1 MNKKSILY
9 KTLARALSL
18 KRPHGGAT
26 VAGFTQWLVARLPDL
41 AEVFTD
47 AAGNVHIDMRSSDD
61 HRTLFVAHV
70 DTVHKDEGAN
80 KFRKTQY
87 KWYADGS
94 QLGADDGAGCAML
107 MHLMHSGVPGYYIFT
122 QGEERGGIGA
132 KHIANTYADLLG
144 QFQRAIAFDR
154 RGVDS
159 VITHQGWG
167 RCCSDVF
174 GQALADALNVDERL
188 MYMPDDTGVYTD
200 TAEFTD
206 IIPECTN
213 ISVGYDF
220 EHSDKEELDV
230 YHFDLL
236 AQRCALLDWDGLPA
250 DRDPTVPDP
259 TMGRYDTGWSKGWWA
274 KYDKGADKYDYAD
287 MVADSFSEAIEEARA
302 GYPEYLLDLI
312 AEAAYPEDVDLALRF
327 LDKRRVTK
335 DVVDEI
341 ERMAQAYDPDTALLN
356 AFDTLYAEA

>member
-26 VAGFTQWLVARLPDL
+26 VASFTQWLISRLPDL
-41 AEVFTD
+41 AEVFVD
-47 AAGNVHIDMRSSDD
+47 AAGNVHVDMRSSDN

-80 KFRKTQY
+80 SFRKTQY

-132 KHIANTYADLLG
+132 KHIATTYKDLLS
-144 QFQRAIAFDR
+144 QFQRAVAFDR

-167 RCCSDVF
+167 RCCSDTF

-188 MYMPDDTGVYTD
+188 MYMPDNTGVYTD

-230 YHFDLL
+230 FHFDRL
-236 AQRCALLDWDGLPA
+236 AKRCAVLDWDGLPSE
-250 DRDPTVPDP
+250 RDPTVPDP
-259 TMGRYDTGWSKGWWA
+259 EDNYTAGWTKGWWA
-274 KYDKGADKYDYAD
+274 EYDKGAAKYDYAD
-287 MVADSFSEAIEEARA
+287 MMADCFHEAIEEARA
-302 GYPEYLLDLI
+302 GYPEYLLDLV
-312 AEAAYPEDVDLALRF
+312 AEAAYPDDVDLALRC
-327 LDKRRVTK
+327 LDRRRVTQ
-335 DVVDEI
+335 DLVDEV
-341 ERMAQAYDPDTALLN
+341 ERMARAYDPDTALLN
-356 AFDTLYAEA
+356 AFDALYADV